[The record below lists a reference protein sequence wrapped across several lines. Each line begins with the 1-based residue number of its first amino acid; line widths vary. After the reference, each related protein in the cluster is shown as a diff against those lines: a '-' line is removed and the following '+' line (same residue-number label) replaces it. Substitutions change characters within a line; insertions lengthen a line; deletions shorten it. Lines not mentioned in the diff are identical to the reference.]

1 MTMDD
6 NFEDHTM
13 LADDLP
19 KKTGSESERETLP
32 KAKLVCL
39 DDSLLADDQK
49 GLVIDLI
56 DAEMV
61 LGRVAE
67 GNDIAL
73 KSKKISR
80 QHARIYPEQDSWGIE
95 DLKSTNG
102 VMINN
107 KEITSS
113 IMRSGDSVT
122 IGTIPFRFEVEEP
135 ELPIEEPMVEPGDEA
150 EEDETDKTMLFG
162 DLGASQAIL
171 EADEAKEEAPP
182 IPEPTKEKT
191 SPAFRAAVQK
201 EPEKKDLGALKSIMK
216 FIVFIAVVA
225 GLGGGGFYYYTN
237 TYKVKKEK
245 ENLIRQYQKGINRFV
260 EEFENHTVKFDRK
273 SHEDSLFELNALMKK
288 IETDLAKYPGN
299 TEFEAL
305 DLTLSFLRLEREV
318 RFFIEKNN
326 PEKALSLITQA
337 RNKAVKYESKS
348 KAEKSEAAKQ
358 IQEIAELV
366 DLMEIVTKYKIF
378 EQNYPDPDQA
388 EKKMDISAVKNEILK
403 LNRLKD
409 RFGELKKK
417 NNKPL
422 RVVFRYFGGMVN
434 EVDERGLTL
443 VDKWDRWLWEKS

>member
-1 MTMDD
+1 MEDD
-6 NFEDHTM
+6 FEDQTIR
-13 LADDLP
+13 ADDLQ
-19 KKTGSESERETLP
+19 KKAGSESEREALP

-171 EADEAKEEAPP
+171 EADEAEEEAPP

-201 EPEKKDLGALKSIMK
+201 EPEKKDLGPLKSIIK

-237 TYKVKKEK
+237 TYKVQKEK
-245 ENLIRQYQKGINRFV
+245 ENLIRQYQKEINRFI
-260 EEFENHTVKFDRK
+260 EEFESHTVKFDRK
-273 SHEDSLFELNALMKK
+273 SHEDSLFELSASMKK
-288 IETDLAKYPGN
+288 IETGIAKYPGN

-305 DLTLSFLRLEREV
+305 ELTLSFLRLEREV
-318 RFFIEKNN
+318 RFFIEENS
-326 PEKALSLITQA
+326 PEEALSLITQA
-337 RNKAVKYESKS
+337 RNKAAKYESKS
-348 KAEKSEAAKQ
+348 EAEKSEAAKRV
-358 IQEIAELV
+358 QEIAELI
-366 DLMEIVTKYKIF
+366 DLMDIVAKYKIF
-378 EQNYPDPDQA
+378 EQNYPDPNQA
-388 EKKMDISAVKNEILK
+388 EKTKDISSVKNEILK